1 MKLPTEN
8 VSLSPDLEW
17 MLQND
22 QISDE
27 QLTGVLVQEQYAALY
42 RFSWVM
48 LEEPHTAEQVANET
62 IRTAVGQRYKYWAHT
77 SANAWIFAFAYKQIA
92 RRWYRTAFDW
102 RASSHPVDLKSL
114 SEEEAALDQFSS
126 IFEGKQKVLF
136 LLKYV
141 FHFSVTEIAQVMGS
155 NRTSQVQA
163 HLDAARERLCT
174 NLIPQAN
181 QNEDH
186 TLVHRQIRQ
195 AADGVLDQE
204 ELNALGSHLAVCDGC
219 RDYARN
225 YAALEDRLK
234 PYLQLRW
241 NDPISPNE
249 TELAVVLDKICQQ
262 NGRMGRLSDRLPF
275 TLREAGLVFAVIAVA
290 FLLTWYSLLPEP
302 DDPSREALNT
312 AVVQMNFYQ
321 FTPTPE
327 NTPEAM
333 AAQDAPASHAADLFN
348 QLAAV
353 KGLTNLDPSLVGHE
367 NPQVF
372 LDFSHISLD
381 PYTDRFQAGSNSS
394 GSVNLAMML
403 KYWGWQGTIDATV
416 RYLQP
421 NSRDETVLYYE
432 LVNFINEGTPYRALW
447 RAGGDVSVLEGL
459 LEAGFPVMV
468 QRIYWPDETDS
479 WIGAY
484 DVLTGFDQAAREFTL
499 LPTYYPDRSSNRLR
513 YDDLMKEWQAFNYSY
528 LVVYPAADE
537 QALMQVLGPNADEA
551 TSFQQAAD
559 LSSKEIYS
567 TSGMA
572 QIYAWFN
579 RGTNLAYLNDYSGAA
594 EAFREA
600 FNLFSLNDGTGSLL
614 VWRLLWYQT
623 RPYWAFYYT
632 GQYQQVILMANQVI
646 SMAPDRV
653 IEESYY
659 WRAMARKALGD
670 VNGAV
675 EDLNQAIQI
684 NPNFVAGIYLLQ
696 QIRAGN

>member
-22 QISDE
+22 QISNE
-27 QLTGVLVQEQYAALY
+27 QLIGVLVHEQYAALY

-48 LEEPHTAEQVANET
+48 LDDARAAEQIVNET
-62 IRTAVGQRYKYWAHT
+62 IRTAVEQRYKYWAHT
-77 SANAWIFAFAYKQIA
+77 SASAWIFSFAYKQIA

-102 RASSHPVDLKSL
+102 RANSNPVDLKSL
-114 SEEEAALDQFSS
+114 SEEEAALDQFTS

-136 LLKYV
+136 LLRYA
-141 FHFSVTEIAQVMGS
+141 FHFSVTEIAQVVGNS
-155 NRTSQVQA
+155 KVTQVQA
-163 HLDAARERLCT
+163 HLDAPRKKLCT
-174 NLIPQAN
+174 DLTTPSN
-181 QNEDH
+181 QIEDH
-186 TLVHRQIRQ
+186 TPIHSRIRQ
-195 AADGVLDQE
+195 AADGTLSQE
-204 ELNALGSHLAVCDGC
+204 DIHELGSHLAVCDEC

-225 YAALEDRLK
+225 FAALEDRLK
-234 PYLQLRW
+234 RYLQLRW
-241 NDPISPNE
+241 SVLTPPTETKLAAVADQIS
-249 TELAVVLDKICQQ
+249 QQ
-262 NGRMGRLSDRLPF
+262 NGRMGMLRDRLPF
-275 TLREAGLVFAVIAVA
+275 TLREAGLVFSVIAVA

-302 DDPSREALNT
+302 EDSGRKAANT

-327 NTPEAM
+327 NTPETL
-333 AAQDAPASHAADLFN
+333 AALDEPASHAADLRD
-348 QLAAV
+348 QLTAV
-353 KGLTNLDPSLVGHE
+353 KGQTNLDPSLVGHE

-372 LDFSHISLD
+372 LDFSRISLD
-381 PYTDRFQAGSNSS
+381 PYTDTFEAGSSSS

-403 KYWGWQGTIDATV
+403 KYWGWQGTIGATV

-421 NSRDETVLYYE
+421 NTRDETVLYYE
-432 LVNFINEGTPYRALW
+432 LVNFVNEGTPYQALW

-459 LEAGFPVMV
+459 LQAGFPVMI

-484 DVLTGFDQAAREFTL
+484 DVLTGFDQDAREFTL
-499 LPTYYPDRSSNRLR
+499 LPTYYPDRGSNRLR
-513 YDDLMKEWQAFNYSY
+513 FDDLMKEWQAFNYSY
-528 LVVYPAADE
+528 LVVYPTADE
-537 QALMQVLGPNADEA
+537 QALMKVLGPDSDET

-559 LSSKEIYS
+559 LSSKEIYT

-579 RGTNLAYLNDYSGAA
+579 RGTNLAYLNDYAGAA
-594 EAFREA
+594 EAFHEA
-600 FNLFSLNDGTGSLL
+600 FNLFSLNDATGSLL

-646 SMAPDRV
+646 SMAPGRV